1 MKIAELKT
9 SDMDATRAAILFET
23 RVAPYSECL
32 AMEDILLAVGY
43 NKPKEDVLMIYSICE
58 IQQRIAPV
66 AKQYGVKA
74 VFLFG
79 SYARGETR
87 EDSDIDLLVD
97 TSGTNLRTLLSL
109 GALYCDLEAA
119 LQKPIELITVSAL
132 EQRAQMPSEEMFK
145 ETVMKERL
153 NVYDAA

>member
-1 MKIAELKT
+1 MPRELQSFLKHGWHLIPNALLWRT
-9 SDMDATRAAILFET
+9 FYKN
-23 RVAPYSECL
+23 V
-32 AMEDILLAVGY
+32 DILLAVGY
-43 NKPKEDVLMIYSICE
+43 NKPKEEVLMIYSICE

-66 AKQYGVKA
+66 AKRYGVKA

-79 SYARGETR
+79 SYARGEAR
-87 EDSDIDLLVD
+87 EDSDIVLVD

-109 GALYCDLEAA
+109 GTLYCDLEAA
-119 LQKPIELITVSAL
+119 LQKPINLITVSAL

-145 ETVMKERL
+145 KTVMKERL

>member
-1 MKIAELKT
+1 MKHGWHLIPNALLWRTFYKN
-9 SDMDATRAAILFET
+9 
-23 RVAPYSECL
+23 V
-32 AMEDILLAVGY
+32 DILLAVGY
-43 NKPKEDVLMIYSICE
+43 NKPKEEVLMIYSICE

-66 AKQYGVKA
+66 AKRYGVKA

-79 SYARGETR
+79 SYARGEAR
-87 EDSDIDLLVD
+87 EDSDIVLVD

-109 GALYCDLEAA
+109 GTLYCDLEAA
-119 LQKPIELITVSAL
+119 LQKPINLITVSAL

>member
-1 MKIAELKT
+1 
-9 SDMDATRAAILFET
+9 
-23 RVAPYSECL
+23 
-32 AMEDILLAVGY
+32 
-43 NKPKEDVLMIYSICE
+43 MIYSICE

-66 AKQYGVKA
+66 AKRYGVKA

-79 SYARGETR
+79 SYARGEAR
-87 EDSDIDLLVD
+87 EDSDIVLVD

-109 GALYCDLEAA
+109 GTLYCDLEAA
-119 LQKPIELITVSAL
+119 LQKPINLITVSAL
-132 EQRAQMPSEEMFK
+132 EQRAQMPSEERFK

>member
-1 MKIAELKT
+1 
-9 SDMDATRAAILFET
+9 
-23 RVAPYSECL
+23 
-32 AMEDILLAVGY
+32 
-43 NKPKEDVLMIYSICE
+43 MIYSICE

-87 EDSDIDLLVD
+87 EDSDID
-97 TSGTNLRTLLSL
+97 TSGTNLRSLLSL

-119 LQKPIELITVSAL
+119 LQKPIDLITVSAL
-132 EQRAQMPSEEMFK
+132 EQRAQMPSEEMFR
-145 ETVMKERL
+145 ETVMKEKL

>member
-1 MKIAELKT
+1 
-9 SDMDATRAAILFET
+9 
-23 RVAPYSECL
+23 
-32 AMEDILLAVGY
+32 
-43 NKPKEDVLMIYSICE
+43 MIYSIYE

-79 SYARGETR
+79 SYARGEAR

-97 TSGTNLRTLLSL
+97 TSGTNLRSLLSL

-119 LQKPIELITVSAL
+119 LQKPIDLITVSVL
-132 EQRAQMPSEEMFK
+132 DQRAQMPSEEMFR
-145 ETVMKERL
+145 ETVMKEKL

>member
-1 MKIAELKT
+1 MIWRTFYKN
-9 SDMDATRAAILFET
+9 
-23 RVAPYSECL
+23 V
-32 AMEDILLAVGY
+32 DILLAVGY
-43 NKPKEDVLMIYSICE
+43 NKPKEEVLMIYSICE

-66 AKQYGVKA
+66 AKRYGVKA

-79 SYARGETR
+79 SYARGEAR
-87 EDSDIDLLVD
+87 EDSDIVLVD

-109 GALYCDLEAA
+109 GTLYCDLEAA
-119 LQKPIELITVSAL
+119 LQKPINLITVSAL

>member
-1 MKIAELKT
+1 MGGYARNEMIYQRGQNK
-9 SDMDATRAAILFET
+9 S
-23 RVAPYSECL
+23 V
-32 AMEDILLAVGY
+32 DIPTFIGY
-43 NKPKEDVLMIYSICE
+43 NKTKGGVLMIYSIYE

-79 SYARGETR
+79 SYARGEAR

-97 TSGTNLRTLLSL
+97 TSGTNLRSLLSL

-119 LQKPIELITVSAL
+119 LQKPIDLITVSAL
-132 EQRAQMPSEEMFK
+132 EQRAQMPSEEMFR
-145 ETVMKERL
+145 ETVMKEKL

>member
-1 MKIAELKT
+1 
-9 SDMDATRAAILFET
+9 
-23 RVAPYSECL
+23 
-32 AMEDILLAVGY
+32 
-43 NKPKEDVLMIYSICE
+43 MIYSICE

-66 AKQYGVKA
+66 AKRYGVKA

-79 SYARGETR
+79 SYARGEAR
-87 EDSDIDLLVD
+87 EDSDIVLVD

-109 GALYCDLEAA
+109 GTLYCDLKAA
-119 LQKPIELITVSAL
+119 LQKPINLITVSAL

>member
-1 MKIAELKT
+1 MKHGWHLIPNALLWRTFYKN
-9 SDMDATRAAILFET
+9 
-23 RVAPYSECL
+23 V
-32 AMEDILLAVGY
+32 DILLAVGY
-43 NKPKEDVLMIYSICE
+43 NKPKEEVLMIYSSCE

-66 AKQYGVKA
+66 AKRYGMKA

-79 SYARGETR
+79 SYARGEAR

-97 TSGTNLRTLLSL
+97 TSGTNLRTLFSL
-109 GALYCDLEAA
+109 GTLYCDLEAA
-119 LQKPIELITVSAL
+119 LQKPINLITVSAL

>member
-1 MKIAELKT
+1 MPRELQSFLKHGWHLIPNALLWRT
-9 SDMDATRAAILFET
+9 FYKN
-23 RVAPYSECL
+23 V
-32 AMEDILLAVGY
+32 DILLAVGY
-43 NKPKEDVLMIYSICE
+43 NKPKEEVLMIYSICE

-66 AKQYGVKA
+66 AKQYGVKE

-79 SYARGETR
+79 SYARGEAR

-97 TSGTNLRTLLSL
+97 TSGTNLRTLRSL

-119 LQKPIELITVSAL
+119 LQKPIDLITVSAL

-145 ETVMKERL
+145 ETVVKERL

>member
-1 MKIAELKT
+1 MPRELQSFLKHGWHLIPNALLWRT
-9 SDMDATRAAILFET
+9 FYKN
-23 RVAPYSECL
+23 V
-32 AMEDILLAVGY
+32 DILLAVGY
-43 NKPKEDVLMIYSICE
+43 NKPKEEVLMIYSICE

-66 AKQYGVKA
+66 AKRYGVKA

-79 SYARGETR
+79 SYARGEAR
-87 EDSDIDLLVD
+87 EDSDIVLVD

-109 GALYCDLEAA
+109 GTLYCDLKAA
-119 LQKPIELITVSAL
+119 LQKPINLITVSAL

>member
-1 MKIAELKT
+1 MKHGWHLIPNALLWRTFYKN
-9 SDMDATRAAILFET
+9 
-23 RVAPYSECL
+23 V
-32 AMEDILLAVGY
+32 DILLAVGY
-43 NKPKEDVLMIYSICE
+43 NKPKEEVLMIYSICE

-66 AKQYGVKA
+66 AKRYGVKA

-79 SYARGETR
+79 SYARGEAR

-109 GALYCDLEAA
+109 GTLYCDLEAA
-119 LQKPIELITVSAL
+119 LQKPINLITVSAL

-153 NVYDAA
+153 NVYDVA

>member
-1 MKIAELKT
+1 
-9 SDMDATRAAILFET
+9 
-23 RVAPYSECL
+23 
-32 AMEDILLAVGY
+32 
-43 NKPKEDVLMIYSICE
+43 MIYSIYE

-79 SYARGETR
+79 SYARGEAR

-97 TSGTNLRTLLSL
+97 TSGTNLRSLLSL

-119 LQKPIELITVSAL
+119 LQKPIDLM
-132 EQRAQMPSEEMFK
+132 EQRAQMPSEEMFR
-145 ETVMKERL
+145 ETVMKEKL

>member
-1 MKIAELKT
+1 
-9 SDMDATRAAILFET
+9 
-23 RVAPYSECL
+23 
-32 AMEDILLAVGY
+32 
-43 NKPKEDVLMIYSICE
+43 MIYSIHE

-66 AKQYGVKA
+66 VKQYGVKA

-79 SYARGETR
+79 SYARGEAR
-87 EDSDIDLLVD
+87 KDSDIDLLVD
-97 TSGTNLRTLLSL
+97 TSGTNLRSLLSL

-119 LQKPIELITVSAL
+119 LQKPIDLITLSAL
-132 EQRAQMPSEEMFK
+132 EQRAQMPSEEMFR